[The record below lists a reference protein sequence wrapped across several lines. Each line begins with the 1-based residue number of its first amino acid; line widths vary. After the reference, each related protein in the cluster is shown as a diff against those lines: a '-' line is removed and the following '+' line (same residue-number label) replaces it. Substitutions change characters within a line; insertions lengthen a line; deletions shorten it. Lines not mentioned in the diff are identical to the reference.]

1 MATFCYG
8 RSIVFAD
15 TDAAGVVYFA
25 RFLSLCHEAYEA
37 SLQAAGI
44 DLKTFFQ
51 ASDLAVPIVQTG
63 ADFLAPLT
71 CGDRIEITL
80 TVSLISETEFR
91 LDYDIWLGQAPDRD
105 RPPGPTS
112 AAEAIAKPAGR
123 AFTRH
128 VCIDRQSRR
137 RRSFSPDLSRWSSQ
151 YSVSTLAPP
160 GPEFLGSSGKTH

>member
-1 MATFCYG
+1 MAAFCYG

-51 ASDLAVPIVQTG
+51 ASDLAVPIVQTS

-80 TVSLISETEFR
+80 TVSLISDTEFR
-91 LDYDIWLGQAPDRD
+91 LDYEIWLGQAPDR
-105 RPPGPTS
+105 PTS
-112 AAEAIAKPAGR
+112 ANSGTDAIAKPAGR

-137 RRSFSPDLSRWSSQ
+137 RRSLSADLGRWSDQ
-151 YSVSTLAPP
+151 YK
-160 GPEFLGSSGKTH
+160 E